1 MNKNSFEKIVAWQK
15 ARDLAVFTYKVFQ
28 PLRDYGFKDQI
39 QRAAVSV
46 MNNIAEG
53 FERFGSKELR
63 KFLYIS
69 KGSSGEVSSMYILA
83 KELKYLNETEF
94 STGYNLSCEV
104 SRILGGFI
112 KRLTPSPSPLAPSA
126 S

>member
-1 MNKNSFEKIVAWQK
+1 MNKNSFEKILAWQR
-15 ARDLAVFTYKVFQ
+15 ARDLAVFTYNTFRSS
-28 PLRDYGFKDQI
+28 RDYGFKDQI

-83 KELKYLNETEF
+83 KELKYVDDVNF

-104 SRILGGFI
+104 SRLLGGFI
-112 KRLTPSPSPLAPSA
+112 RKLAPSA